1 MKDFLEIK
9 KISILKFFI
18 DYLDLYEEYS
28 TIKKD
33 DINLLLS
40 TDSKYNIKDEVFSMV
55 LMLTYNINIKGKSLD
70 ILKSDVKFDFKVP
83 KNSGMLIPIASDKSE
98 NKNYNVS
105 DSFFSIILSVC
116 ISTLRGII
124 LEKCRG
130 TFLEDIYLPVVDIN
144 KLRENNRVEKNNLQF

>member
-9 KISILKFFI
+9 KISILKFLI
-18 DYLDLYEEYS
+18 DHLDIYEEYS

-40 TDSKYNIKDEVFSMV
+40 TDSKYSIKDEVFSIV

-70 ILKSDVKFDFKVP
+70 ILKTDVKFDFKVP
-83 KNSGMLIPIASDKSE
+83 RNSEMLIPINSDK
-98 NKNYNVS
+98 NNDKNYNVS
-105 DSFFSIILSVC
+105 DSFFSIVLSVC

-130 TFLEDIYLPVVDIN
+130 TFLEDIYLPIVDIN
-144 KLRENNRVEKNNLQF
+144 KLRENNKEKKNKL